1 MEASAHF
8 FLSSVEVA
16 LTLPFHISSAKA
28 WDALQRKC
36 HCESLLALSKE
47 RRITIGPEPGRR
59 ANMRT
64 LHTVCRRPG
73 WRAQNRGETAAYLNP
88 SGSRHRPG
96 TELPDPG
103 APEGSA
109 QSMDFDTWGA
119 KKNFRMRP
127 PTARQPGSS
136 ALLLCAQRL
145 QNFPVSLARRAEP
158 EARDEQSPLM
168 LASHFWGRV
177 REHG

>member
-103 APEGSA
+103 APEGSVPVN
-109 QSMDFDTWGA
+109 G
-119 KKNFRMRP
+119 FRHVGSQEKFSDEATNCTPAWLQRIAAVCTEATKFSCFAGP
-127 PTARQPGSS
+127 PSRARS
-136 ALLLCAQRL
+136 AR
-145 QNFPVSLARRAEP
+145 
-158 EARDEQSPLM
+158 
-168 LASHFWGRV
+168 
-177 REHG
+177 